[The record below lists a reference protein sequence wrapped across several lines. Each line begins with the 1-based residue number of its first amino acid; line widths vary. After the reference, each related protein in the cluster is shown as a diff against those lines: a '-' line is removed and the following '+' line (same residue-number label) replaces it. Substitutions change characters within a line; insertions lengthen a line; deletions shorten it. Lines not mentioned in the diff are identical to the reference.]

1 MTEEEK
7 IEARYNDYIRIR
19 DECEKI
25 RCGEQAK
32 MDSIIK
38 SCGIGLIGIEFAF
51 LGIIYKNQII
61 FLCLFGVAVLCACL
75 SIIFIYFSS
84 WYSVRDIKEYNDELT
99 RRYKNGEDI
108 YEDIKTKYTPWIEEF
123 NVIAMFCLICG
134 VVLFFIFVYTNYNLE
149 IEINNKKAQTTFVE
163 INI

>member
-7 IEARYNDYIRIR
+7 IEARYNDYIRTR

-25 RCGEQAK
+25 RCGEHAK
-32 MDSIIK
+32 MDGIIK

-75 SIIFIYFSS
+75 SIVSIYFSS

-99 RRYKNGEDI
+99 RRYNNGEDI
-108 YEDIKTKYTPWIEEF
+108 YEDVKTKYTSWIE
-123 NVIAMFCLICG
+123 NLNILAMIFLVCG
-134 VVLFFIFVYTNYNLE
+134 VALFFIFVYTNYNLE

>member
-7 IEARYNDYIRIR
+7 IEARYNDYIRTR

-32 MDSIIK
+32 MDGIIK
-38 SCGIGLIGIEFAF
+38 SCSIGLIGIEFAF

-75 SIIFIYFSS
+75 SIVSIYFSS

-99 RRYKNGEDI
+99 QRYNNGEDI
-108 YEDIKTKYTPWIEEF
+108 YEDVKTKYTSWIE
-123 NVIAMFCLICG
+123 NLNILAMIFLVCG
-134 VVLFFIFVYTNYNLE
+134 VALFFIFVYTNYNLE
-149 IEINNKKAQTTFVE
+149 IEINNKKTQTTFVE